1 MKLFKTNSLAMEVK
15 ENQIRILEGE
25 LLQEKHS
32 SSLKENT
39 ISRLTKAIEDKD
51 RQIEKLLKEKTE
63 VILEKNQYFKTIT
76 QAADENIKL
85 KKELERLKNG
95 IEAETIQLNISYE
108 DHVLKHLK
116 HLTRVN
122 GWKPYKEHFC
132 TPECFKEHVL
142 PAIQKDYE
150 SIDPK
155 QKQSWFVRNE
165 FLEYW
170 EAKIVEE
177 YRFVDSLYMIGGKFK
192 VAFK

>member
-1 MKLFKTNSLAMEVK
+1 MKIFKTNNLAMEVK
-15 ENQIRILEGE
+15 ENQIRILEQE

-39 ISRLTKAIEDKD
+39 ISRLTKSIEDKD
-51 RQIEKLLKEKTE
+51 RQIEKLWKEKTE

-76 QAADENIKL
+76 QAADENVKL

-108 DHVLKHLK
+108 DHVSK

-122 GWKPYKEHFC
+122 GWKPYKEHVC
-132 TPECFKEHVL
+132 IPECFKGHVL

-150 SIDPK
+150 SIDTK

-170 EAKIVEE
+170 KAKIMEE
-177 YRFVDSLYMIGGKFK
+177 YRFVDSLYVVGGKIKVTFK
-192 VAFK
+192 